1 MFLNLGLSIL
11 KTFKNY
17 LETTTISSAAI
28 TKSHGISVFSC
39 NSEKCTAMLYFQI
52 LGCGVGQ
59 TLQWKRAFEQFWR
72 PLVNKWSNHVP
83 QKWNFTH
90 KIEQL
95 VQFVLT
101 VIKICHLPPPF
112 MPNLECTNCI
122 VLTAFCK
129 NLSTPT
135 TVLTIMVSKYP
146 RLNTPRVALQLL
158 QTGSLYS

>member
-1 MFLNLGLSIL
+1 MTSNHWHGLMP
-11 KTFKNY
+11 Y
-17 LETTTISSAAI
+17 LHPYVPTVMASQCFHATLQNVMPS
-28 TKSHGISVFSC
+28 
-39 NSEKCTAMLYFQI
+39 AMLYFQI